1 MCVSVKLCVTLLG
14 ESGQCVCECN
24 AVCDIAR

>member
-1 MCVSVKLCVTLLG
+1 MCVSVMLCVTLLG

-24 AVCDIAR
+24 AVCDVAR